1 MKKLIPLLIILFI
14 LFILFTNAAFVVN
27 ETQQVVVTEFG
38 KPVRVVTDPGLNFKM
53 PFIHK
58 ATILSK
64 QILDYDSAPYNIYT
78 SDKKTMKVDNYAKWR
93 IVDPL
98 TFIQSLRT
106 ESAAQARLDD
116 MIYSILREELGK
128 YTFTEIIRQERTNI
142 MQTVTAN
149 VNRSMNEFGVEL
161 IDVRIKRADLPQENE
176 QAVFNRMISERERMA
191 SRYLSEGDEESL
203 KITSEADKR
212 VAVVLAR
219 AYREAEEIKA
229 EGDQEAAQIYNMAYD
244 RDPEFYSFWVA
255 LNTLKE
261 TIGEST
267 TLFIPHDSDLARYIF
282 TIQ

>member
-1 MKKLIPLLIILFI
+1 MKKFILPVLVILLIL
-14 LFILFTNAAFVVN
+14 LANVTFVVY
-27 ETQQVVVTEFG
+27 ETQQVVITEFG

-58 ATILSK
+58 ATVLSK

-93 IVDPL
+93 IIDPL
-98 TFIQSLRT
+98 TFLETLRT

-128 YTFTEIIRQERTNI
+128 YTFTDIIRQERTNI
-142 MQTVTAN
+142 MQTVTTN
-149 VNRSMNEFGVEL
+149 VNKAMNEFGVEL

-229 EGDQEAAQIYNMAYD
+229 EGDQEAAQIYNIAYD
-244 RDPEFYSFWVA
+244 RDPDFYSFWVA
-255 LNTLKE
+255 LNTIKE
-261 TIGEST
+261 TIGGST

-282 TIQ
+282 TIE

>member
-1 MKKLIPLLIILFI
+1 MKKLIPVLII

-149 VNRSMNEFGVEL
+149 VNKAMNEFGVEL

-229 EGDQEAAQIYNMAYD
+229 EGDQEAAQIYNRAYD
-244 RDPEFYSFWVA
+244 RDPDFYKFWVA

>member
-1 MKKLIPLLIILFI
+1 MKKMILPVLVILLL
-14 LFILFTNAAFVVN
+14 LVANATFVVYAT
-27 ETQQVVVTEFG
+27 EQVVVTEFG
-38 KPVRVVTDPGLNFKM
+38 KPIRVVTEPGLNFKM

-58 ATILSK
+58 ATVLSK

-98 TFIQSLRT
+98 TFLESLRT

-128 YTFTEIIRQERTNI
+128 YTFTDIIRQERTNI
-142 MQTVTAN
+142 METVTTN
-149 VNRSMNEFGVEL
+149 VNKAMNEFGVEL

-244 RDPEFYSFWVA
+244 RDPDFYSFWIA
-255 LNTLKE
+255 LNTIKE
-261 TIGEST
+261 TIGGST

-282 TIQ
+282 TIE

>member
-1 MKKLIPLLIILFI
+1 MKKTVIIVLLLILFI
-14 LFILFTNAAFVVN
+14 LLPNIIFVVY

-38 KPVRVVTDPGLNFKM
+38 KPIRVITEPGLNWKL
-53 PFIHK
+53 PFMHK
-58 ATILSK
+58 ATVLSK

-98 TFIQSLRT
+98 VFLQSLRT

-128 YTFTEIIRQERTNI
+128 YTFTDIIRKERTNI
-142 MQTVTAN
+142 MQTVTTN
-149 VNRSMNEFGVEL
+149 VNRSMSEFGVEI
-161 IDVRIKRADLPQENE
+161 IDVRIKRADLPVENE

-244 RDPEFYSFWVA
+244 RDPDFYKFWVA
-255 LNTLKE
+255 LNTIRE

-267 TLFIPHDSDLARYIF
+267 TLFIPHDSDLARFIF
-282 TIQ
+282 KID

>member
-1 MKKLIPLLIILFI
+1 MKKALIPTLIILII
-14 LFILFTNAAFVVN
+14 LLANVIFVVY
-27 ETQQVVVTEFG
+27 ETEQVVVTEFG
-38 KPVRVVTDPGLNFKM
+38 KPVRVITNPGINFKM
-53 PFIHK
+53 PFMHK
-58 ATILSK
+58 ATVLSK

-98 TFIQSLRT
+98 NFLESLRT

-128 YTFTEIIRQERTNI
+128 YTFTSIIRQERTNI
-142 MQTVTAN
+142 MHTVTTN
-149 VNRSMNEFGVEL
+149 VNMSMQEFGVEV

-176 QAVFNRMISERERMA
+176 QAVFNRMVSERERMA

-219 AYREAEEIKA
+219 SYREAEEIKA

-244 RDPEFYSFWVA
+244 RDPEFYKFWVA
-255 LNTLKE
+255 LNTIKE

-267 TLFIPHDSDLARYIF
+267 TLFLPHESDLARFMIS
-282 TIQ
+282 ID

>member
-1 MKKLIPLLIILFI
+1 MKKIIPVLIILLI
-14 LFILFTNAAFVVN
+14 LLANATFVVYAT
-27 ETQQVVVTEFG
+27 EQVVITEFG
-38 KPVRVVTDPGLNFKM
+38 KPVRVVTEPGLNFKM

-58 ATILSK
+58 ATVLSK

-78 SDKKTMKVDNYAKWR
+78 SDKKTMRVDNYAKWR

-98 TFIQSLRT
+98 VFLQSLRT

-128 YTFTEIIRQERTNI
+128 YTFTDIIRKERTNI
-142 MQTVTAN
+142 MQTVTTN
-149 VNRSMNEFGVEL
+149 VNKSMNEFGVEL

-244 RDPEFYSFWVA
+244 RDPDFYSFWIA

-261 TIGEST
+261 TIGGST